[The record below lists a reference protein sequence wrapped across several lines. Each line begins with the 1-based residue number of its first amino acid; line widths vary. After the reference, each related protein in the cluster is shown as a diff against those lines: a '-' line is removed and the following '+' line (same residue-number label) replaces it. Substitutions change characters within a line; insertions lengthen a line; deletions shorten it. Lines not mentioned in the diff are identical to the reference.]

1 MISSGK
7 PFPLSK
13 AKTKQEILAPR
24 YNDTELDHLVTYGHN
39 KVMKTAN
46 VSELKARLSSYLAE
60 VRKGNTVV
68 VLDRRTPIAR
78 LIPYENTQEL
88 KITESTCAP
97 AKLRDLKPIRLRK
110 KMDPVKFS

>member
-1 MISSGK
+1 MACKIRS
-7 PFPLSK
+7 LD
-13 AKTKQEILAPR
+13 TK
-24 YNDTELDHLVTYGHN
+24 LDYLVTYGHN
-39 KVMKTAN
+39 KVMKSAK

-60 VRKGNTVV
+60 VRKGDTVV

-88 KITESTCAP
+88 KITEPTRVP

-110 KMDPVKFS
+110 KMDPLKFLREARGQR

>member
-1 MISSGK
+1 
-7 PFPLSK
+7 
-13 AKTKQEILAPR
+13 
-24 YNDTELDHLVTYGHN
+24 
-39 KVMKTAN
+39 MKTAN

-88 KITESTCAP
+88 NITEPTRAP

-110 KMDPVKFS
+110 KMDPVQFLRESRGQR

>member
-1 MISSGK
+1 
-7 PFPLSK
+7 
-13 AKTKQEILAPR
+13 
-24 YNDTELDHLVTYGHN
+24 
-39 KVMKTAN
+39 MKTAN

-78 LIPYENTQEL
+78 LIPYEKTQEL
-88 KITESTCAP
+88 KVTEPIRPP

-110 KMDPVKFS
+110 KMDPLKFLREARGQR